1 VAEVVGVV
9 EAVAREIEHLLEAQ
23 LLLPHRRH
31 VDGFRA
37 LRCLVRFDTARSDT
51 ELAAILATLVG
62 LKIDV
67 SQFREIPK
75 DLEDAF
81 LSVTRREAPAT

>member
-1 VAEVVGVV
+1 MKAHATES
-9 EAVAREIEHLLEAQ
+9 
-23 LLLPHRRH
+23 
-31 VDGFRA
+31 
-37 LRCLVRFDTARSDT
+37 LVRFDTARSDT
-51 ELAAILATLVG
+51 ELAAILAALVG

-81 LSVTRREAPAT
+81 LSVTRREAPAA